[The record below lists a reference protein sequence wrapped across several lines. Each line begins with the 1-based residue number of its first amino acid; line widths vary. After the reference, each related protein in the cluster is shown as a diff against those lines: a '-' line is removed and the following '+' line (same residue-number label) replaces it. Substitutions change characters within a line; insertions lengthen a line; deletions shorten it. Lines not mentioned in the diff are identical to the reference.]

1 MGEHARAESLYIQS
15 EERLR
20 RVLGETHRTTAQTRL
35 NYSGLLFR
43 QGRYA
48 EAEQFA
54 LKAYEGFRV
63 ALGDQ
68 SAGALASVRR
78 LIGIYDGWKQPVKA
92 NQWRQKESSQPAM
105 R

>member
-1 MGEHARAESLYIQS
+1 M
-15 EERLR
+15 R
-20 RVLGETHRTTAQTRL
+20 RVLGETHRTNAQTRL
-35 NYSGLLFR
+35 NYSGLLLR

-54 LKAYEGFRV
+54 LTAYEGFRV

-78 LIGIYDGWKQPVKA
+78 LIAIYDGWEQPGKA
-92 NQWRQKESSQPAM
+92 DQWRQKEWSQPAM